1 MEQTDYSRIFT
12 IPGTLSFFA
21 EKEKGKWE
29 MFKNAD
35 GFRIDKNTE
44 DIHYVQFDGEWTKK
58 VLKGYKFLA
67 CRANWGISDH
77 PRRHLTELFYNK
89 VDGVIALVGLKII
102 IFPIKAEGEQKEHHY
117 TVGDASKE
125 TTLFKEQIYY
135 SGGVKTT
142 KEIIDICKQEISCL
156 SEKVL
161 IDIPGW
167 EDIMNEM
174 MLSF

>member
-1 MEQTDYSRIFT
+1 MEQTEDTRIFT

-21 EKEKGKWE
+21 EKEKGSWE

-35 GFRIDKNTE
+35 GFRIDDNTKE
-44 DIHYVQFDGEWTKK
+44 IHYIQYDGEWTKK

-67 CRANWGISDH
+67 CKANWGISDH
-77 PRRHLTELFYNK
+77 PRRHLTEFFFGL
-89 VDGVIALVGLKII
+89 VDGVTALIGVKVI
-102 IFPIKAEGEQKEHHY
+102 IFPIELEGEQKEHHY
-117 TVGDASKE
+117 TVGDTSRENVK
-125 TTLFKEQIYY
+125 FKEQVYY

-142 KEIIDICKQEISCL
+142 DEIINICKQEISCL
-156 SEKVL
+156 SHRVL

-167 EDIMNEM
+167 EETMNEM